1 VYTGRNLLGLAYTPD
16 ESGWEQG
23 EGNMT
28 EQIDYEGLDQQEITR
43 SLQEKPRLAD
53 VFGMNRSSA
62 GADPKHNLMVVII
75 VLLAIQILLSGYQIF
90 HDIIRDQR
98 EAREKSVLTSSVASY
113 TQNLDELTNKML
125 DDYKASI
132 YNNSQVDTT
141 SKQVVMG
148 TEYNFNAIMLLIKQN
163 SRLMELIAESK

>member
-1 VYTGRNLLGLAYTPD
+1 MI
-16 ESGWEQG
+16 EQVDN
-23 EGNMT
+23 EVNN
-28 EQIDYEGLDQQEITR
+28 QQEITHK
-43 SLQEKPRLAD
+43 LQAKPGLAGLFEKNGP
-53 VFGMNRSSA
+53 NA
-62 GADPKHNLMVVII
+62 GADPKHNLMVVIT

-125 DDYKASI
+125 EDYKTSI